1 MRKLIV
7 GVVGLVVAAVAAYVA
22 VGMIRGA
29 NPNFSRGRSPTGSVV
44 VQELAG
50 ALTLAALGMATGG
63 LVSVAR
69 GKHAGRMLILLPVG
83 LVLAFVWWFALLVE
97 RAS

>member
-1 MRKLIV
+1 MRKLTV
-7 GVVGLVVAAVAAYVA
+7 GVIGLIVAAVAAYVA

-29 NPNFSRGRSPTGSVV
+29 NPNFSRGRSPTWSVV

-50 ALTLAALGMATGG
+50 AMTLAALAITASG
-63 LVSVAR
+63 LVDVAR
-69 GKHAGRMLILLPVG
+69 GKHARRTLILLLVG
-83 LVLAFVWWFALLVE
+83 LVLAFVWWFALFVE

>member
-1 MRKLIV
+1 MRKLTV
-7 GVVGLVVAAVAAYVA
+7 GVVGFVVAAVAAYVA
-22 VGMIRGA
+22 VGMIGGA
-29 NPNFSRGRSPTGSVV
+29 NPNFSKGRSPTGSVV

-50 ALTLAALGMATGG
+50 ALTLAALGIATAG

-69 GKHAGRMLILLPVG
+69 GKHAGWRLVLLPVG
-83 LVLAFVWWFALLVE
+83 LALAFVWGLALSVE